1 MLSLLLFQPL
11 SATCLSGKFVLS
23 YPMKMIKKGVCLETI
38 SAVPCCISS
47 VVRET
52 QLKEYSL
59 VACTVR
65 VAVLL

>member
-1 MLSLLLFQPL
+1 
-11 SATCLSGKFVLS
+11 
-23 YPMKMIKKGVCLETI
+23 MIKKGVCLETI